1 MSGRTSHEQTRI
13 QESSERTSQRQE
25 GEPGKMENGARTAG
39 VSSARFVVAACCLAP
54 IAITLK

>member
-1 MSGRTSHEQTRI
+1 MCGAPATNL
-13 QESSERTSQRQE
+13 TSQRQE